1 VADRTIIH
9 QWLGPNHRLT
19 LWRVET
25 GPHQDFYTQNLGWI
39 VEAGETWQAWLAPS
53 VTHPLGRYL
62 RTLDDRLAAA
72 RTLCAHLR
80 IEMPELPTVDGE

>member
-1 VADRTIIH
+1 MPDRTTIH

-25 GPHQDFYTQNLGWI
+25 GPGERFEPVCLGWI
-39 VEAGETWQAWLAPS
+39 ERGGDNWTAHLPDG
-53 VTHPLGRYL
+53 HRL
-62 RTLDDRLAAA
+62 RALDDRLAAA